1 MDYKDFKHIIEQGES
16 EKIEFKSNFNH
27 ELIETIVAF
36 SNSTGGKIIIGIN
49 QKKEFIGVAVNDESV
64 QNWVNEIKT
73 KTSPQIIADVEI
85 VEFENKKYVIFG
97 VQEYPIK
104 PVATRGKY
112 FKRRANSNHLLNTSE
127 VVNLHLQSFNTSWDY
142 HINNQFKLDDISLVK
157 VQNAIDAINQT
168 DIKITDDPLTFLL
181 KNDLVRDGNITNAAY
196 FLFTERDT
204 VLTTI
209 ELGRFQSDIIIKD
222 SNRTKSDI
230 LTQIDQVLDF
240 VKKHIN
246 KEIIITG
253 EARNTQRWQY
263 PLEAIRE
270 IVLNMIVHRD
280 YRSTSDSIVKI
291 FNNKIEFYNPGQL
304 PENITVEDLLSNNYK
319 STPRN
324 RLIADFCKSMGLIEK
339 YGSGIQRIVG
349 YFKDANLP
357 LPDFRN
363 ISDGFMVTVFSDIPI
378 IDTVNDTD
386 NDTDKRLI
394 NILEFIN
401 ESVEISANELA
412 KKLHLS
418 LSTIK
423 RDLKKLKTQ
432 NKLKRIGNEKTG
444 YWEIIK

>member
-112 FKRRANSNHLLNTSE
+112 FKRCANSNHLLNTSE